1 MKMVLAIFL
10 IALAHGASAQSVKQP
25 SGEETAAKLT
35 ARYNDISQ
43 SCGRQK
49 DLPASSCS
57 GVLLRGI
64 DSTKHYSWDPSPGSQ
79 ERGGV
84 SFSYLR
90 KDAKF
95 PRLAFGYKN
104 GIIVNSDAKH
114 LVSPEWGAVFF
125 LRVICAFPTDAW
137 TDRRSEYGCGQ
148 HRDSKVNSRP
158 CVRQVGNSASQWQAH
173 YTNVARNTDRDQCSF
188 IDGRALSDGTL
199 YLISPE
205 AFYQSIVAR
214 NSPPLA
220 DKLFNTQ
227 NEVVVE
233 VWKLGDPI
241 RDEKLYNENLKL
253 MPIHAFFYLNATGL
267 VGAKKDRDRYLSK
280 TGRKIPL
287 IKITLPATRTQDAVF
302 AYLPADNT

>member
-43 SCGRQK
+43 SCGSQK
-49 DLPASSCS
+49 NLPASSCS
-57 GVLLRGI
+57 GVLLRGTRY
-64 DSTKHYSWDPSPGSQ
+64 STQYDSWDPSPASQ
-79 ERGGV
+79 QRRGV

-95 PRLAFGYKN
+95 PRLAFGYNN
-104 GIIVNSDAKH
+104 GFIVNSDAKH
-114 LVSPEWGAVFF
+114 LVSPEWGSVYF

-137 TDRRSEYGCGQ
+137 TDGRSEYGCGQ
-148 HRDSKVNSRP
+148 HRDSGSKSRP

-214 NSPPLA
+214 NSGPLV

-233 VWKLGDPI
+233 VWKPGEP
-241 RDEKLYNENLKL
+241 KL